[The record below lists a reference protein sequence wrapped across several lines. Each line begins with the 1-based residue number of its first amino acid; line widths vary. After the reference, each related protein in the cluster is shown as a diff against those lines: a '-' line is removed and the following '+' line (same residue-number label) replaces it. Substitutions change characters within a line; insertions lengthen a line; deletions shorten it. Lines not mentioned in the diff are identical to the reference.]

1 MVTEATAEADA
12 IRLVTE
18 QLGRSPQVRGPRE
31 GEALERRIAADRA
44 GRRRRGISVDAGAT
58 RVTLG
63 LESGA
68 LELTPGIGAAA
79 ELAKTTFEETDMAR
93 SRGGR
98 RVPPPDILPDIFA
111 EEPEAAT
118 RADAPVKSQEPTR
131 PEALPDIVAELKRIG
146 TQLDALA
153 NQNTELSGGV
163 ERSAG
168 AAAGAEAAIGEL
180 RSSVDAAAKGT
191 TQAHDNLSARL
202 AKMEAAVG
210 ELQTL
215 PQSAKDVAHRL
226 EVTEKGLVAGARTW
240 PASVHPRLRASFRQP
255 PANCGPHGPSP
266 PTLGPGCA
274 RPPCGRASAC
284 SLCRRRCGVGRGR
297 HGGSPRDQAPGCQ
310 PAHTSDQVT
319 P

>member
-1 MVTEATAEADA
+1 M
-12 IRLVTE
+12 
-18 QLGRSPQVRGPRE
+18 
-31 GEALERRIAADRA
+31 ERRIAADRA
-44 GRRRRGISVDAGAT
+44 GRRRRGISVDAGAA

-98 RVPPPDILPDIFA
+98 RAPPPDLLPDIFA

-118 RADAPVKSQEPTR
+118 RAEPAVKSQEPAVKSQEPAVKAQEPAVKSQEPPVKAQEAPR
-131 PEALPDIVAELKRIG
+131 PEALPDIAAELQRIG
-146 TQLDALA
+146 TQLEALKKRSA
-153 NQNTELSGGV
+153 ELSGGV

-168 AAAGAEAAIGEL
+168 ATAGAEAAIGEL

-215 PQSAKDVAHRL
+215 PQSAKEVAHRL
-226 EVTEKGLVAGARTW
+226 EVTEKGLVGVSETIGGAERRLCDRLK
-240 PASVHPRLRASFRQP
+240 PIESASASVRGATDALAATAASLNAAAQR
-255 PANCGPHGPSP
+255 N
-266 PTLGPGCA
+266 A
-274 RPPCGRASAC
+274 RVLPDG
-284 SLCRRRCGVGRGR
+284 
-297 HGGSPRDQAPGCQ
+297 HGGSERGQEAQARGIVGVGGREQ
-310 PAHTSDQVT
+310 PCHHSVPDRGG
-319 P
+319 

>member
-1 MVTEATAEADA
+1 M
-12 IRLVTE
+12 
-18 QLGRSPQVRGPRE
+18 
-31 GEALERRIAADRA
+31 
-44 GRRRRGISVDAGAT
+44 
-58 RVTLG
+58 TLG

-68 LELTPGIGAAA
+68 LGLTPGIGAAA

-98 RVPPPDILPDIFA
+98 RVPPPDLLPDIFA

-118 RADAPVKSQEPTR
+118 RAEAPAKSQEATR
-131 PEALPDIVAELKRIG
+131 PEALPDIVAELQRIG
-146 TQLDALA
+146 TQLEALKKRSA
-153 NQNTELSGGV
+153 ELSAGV

-226 EVTEKGLVAGARTW
+226 EVTEKSLVGVSETIGGAERRLSDRLK
-240 PASVHPRLRASFRQP
+240 PIESASASVRGATDALAASATSLNAAAQRNARVLPAVTEVQSEVKKLRRAAFW
-255 PANCGPHGPSP
+255 
-266 PTLGPGCA
+266 
-274 RPPCGRASAC
+274 GRAVVS
-284 SLCRRRCGVGRGR
+284 SLVIILFLIAADDLIGRI
-297 HGGSPRDQAPGCQ
+297 GGWLTNLKALFLG
-310 PAHTSDQVT
+310 
-319 P
+319 